1 MRKQSKYISKR
12 LENLIN
18 NTILITLIEQD
29 LEIEFIL
36 YISEQ

>member
-1 MRKQSKYISKR
+1 MKQTAFVKYHR
-12 LENLIN
+12 LIN

>member
-1 MRKQSKYISKR
+1 MRKQSKFISKR
-12 LENLIN
+12 LDNLIN
-18 NTILITLIEQD
+18 NSILITLIEQD

>member
-1 MRKQSKYISKR
+1 MRKQSKYTSKR
-12 LENLIN
+12 LKNLIN
-18 NTILITLIEQD
+18 NTILISLIEQG

>member
-1 MRKQSKYISKR
+1 MRKQSKFIRKR

-18 NTILITLIEQD
+18 NSILITLIEQD

-36 YISEQ
+36 YISKQ